1 MVSNRVGVVAVALAC
16 VAAAGAGGYFA
27 VKQNTVPAPAA
38 AAVADVTP
46 RTNPV
51 APQPAPGVQAVPGTQ
66 AAPVEAPAASAPLVT
81 AATPAAPRAPLGP
94 RPAPRQV
101 ARASARQAPDVPDTP
116 RQSGVGAP
124 LPQAAPPPVPAP
136 DTAADRVDEHVAQAP
151 PAPVEPPQKTFEEL
165 VVSAN
170 SVIGLQT
177 ENRLS
182 SDTARV
188 EDRVDAKV
196 TRDVRVADKIAVPAG
211 SHAVGYV
218 TLVERGGKFKERARI
233 GIRFTSLVLADG
245 TRLPMSTETIYRE
258 GDAPGNG
265 SAAKIGGG
273 VIAGTIL
280 GAILGGGKGAAIG
293 ATAGA
298 TGGAVAVEAGE
309 RSTVT
314 LPAGSPMTVRLLS
327 PVAVTIEQK

>member
-1 MVSNRVGVVAVALAC
+1 M
-16 VAAAGAGGYFA
+16 
-27 VKQNTVPAPAA
+27 
-38 AAVADVTP
+38 
-46 RTNPV
+46 
-51 APQPAPGVQAVPGTQ
+51 
-66 AAPVEAPAASAPLVT
+66 
-81 AATPAAPRAPLGP
+81 
-94 RPAPRQV
+94 
-101 ARASARQAPDVPDTP
+101 
-116 RQSGVGAP
+116 
-124 LPQAAPPPVPAP
+124 AAPPVAAP
-136 DTAADRVDEHVAQAP
+136 EATADRVDEHVAQAP
-151 PAPVEPPQKTFEEL
+151 PAPPEPPQKTFEEL

-196 TRDVRVADKIAVPAG
+196 TRDVRVADKVAVPAG

-218 TLVERGGKFKERARI
+218 TLVDRGGKFKERARI

-258 GDAPGNG
+258 GEAPGNG

-273 VIAGTIL
+273 AIAGTIL

-309 RSTVT
+309 RSAVT